1 MVAGFICFLSSGGG
15 RGGSD
20 SGCGGGGGGVGV
32 VASGA
37 RCCVI
42 FGIVLVGAGK
52 TPANVNAFNIL

>member
-20 SGCGGGGGGVGV
+20 SGCGGGGGGIGV

-37 RCCVI
+37 RCCRYFLNCFSGCRKDTSECI
-42 FGIVLVGAGK
+42 CI
-52 TPANVNAFNIL
+52 